1 MKKIKIVED
10 DRALSREL
18 KQLLESE
25 GYLAEETEQFDQ
37 LTDELLKSDADLILL
52 DINLPVVNGE
62 EILRRFRKEKETPV
76 IMLTSRTTETDEVL
90 SMSYGADD
98 YITKPYHPAILLLRI
113 RAILRRMDAG
123 TQTVSWGKLSVHPA
137 KGVVSDGKRE
147 IILTKNEMIIFEVL
161 IAKAGQIVS
170 RDELMT
176 ALWDNEEYVND
187 NALTVNISRLRSK
200 LAELESEASIE
211 TRKKQGYLLWNSN
224 DI

>member
-10 DRALSREL
+10 DRPLSREL

-25 GYLAEETEQFDQ
+25 GYQAEETSQFDQ
-37 LTDELLKSDADLILL
+37 LTEELLQSDADLILL
-52 DINLPVVNGE
+52 DINLPGVNGE
-62 EILRRFRKEKETPV
+62 ELLRRFRSEKETPV

-123 TQTVSWGKLSVHPA
+123 SQTVSWDGLSVHPA
-137 KGVVSDGKRE
+137 KGIVSNGEKE
-147 IILTKNEMIIFEVL
+147 VILTKNEMIIFEML
-161 IAKAGQIVS
+161 ISKAGQIVS

-187 NALTVNISRLRSK
+187 NAFSSTTHRSP
-200 LAELESEASIE
+200 
-211 TRKKQGYLLWNSN
+211 RQQ
-224 DI
+224 